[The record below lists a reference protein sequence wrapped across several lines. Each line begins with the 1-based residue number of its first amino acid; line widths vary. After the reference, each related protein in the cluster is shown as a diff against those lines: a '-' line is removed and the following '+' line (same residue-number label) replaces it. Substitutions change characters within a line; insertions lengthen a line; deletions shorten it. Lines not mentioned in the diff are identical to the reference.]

1 MCALVTGVQTC
12 ALPIYA
18 GRRLEVEATG
28 IEADALADQGQSG
41 MFRVAPDEV
50 DQARQAVRGAA
61 DRMHHRVILFQQ
73 FVADDA
79 VELGA
84 TDQRRGAGG
93 RSEEHTSELQSLM
106 RISYAVFC
114 LNKQKTTHTQSI

>member
-61 DRMHHRVILFQQ
+61 DRMYHRVILFQQ
-73 FVADDA
+73 LVADDA

-84 TDQRRGAGG
+84 NDQRRGAGG
-93 RSEEHTSELQSLM
+93 RSDERRAGKEGVRTCRYRGSP
-106 RISYAVFC
+106 
-114 LNKQKTTHTQSI
+114 